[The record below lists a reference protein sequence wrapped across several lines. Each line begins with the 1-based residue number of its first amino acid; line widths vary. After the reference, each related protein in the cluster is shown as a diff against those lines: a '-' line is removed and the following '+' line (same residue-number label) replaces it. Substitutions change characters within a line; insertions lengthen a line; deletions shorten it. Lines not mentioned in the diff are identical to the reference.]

1 MKNVINTFTK
11 TASNNRVRF
20 VGNLALGEDVS
31 LHELRESYNAVI
43 LVSER
48 TSTLIECTKAYCL
61 FLQCYGAAE
70 DRKLNIPNE
79 VGNVLSAREFVAWY
93 NGLPGANMES
103 VYATIENDLRRSH
116 TVSIVGQGNV
126 AVDVARILLTS
137 IDALRLTDITARAL
151 NTLAECK
158 VDCVHLIGRRG
169 PLQAAYTIKE
179 LREMLKL
186 PNVATKWRTNDFDG
200 IDNSIINDLPRPK
213 RRITELM
220 LKSVPSQLTGDRLF
234 APIFFRSPKAI
245 TFDAADP
252 KRKLFELTAN
262 RLSDSGSAIPTN
274 STETIETDLIFR
286 SIGYKGVNVCRPEDS
301 LNFDTAK
308 GLVPNDCGRVLHQ
321 NGTAEYERGLYVS
334 GWLGIGPVGV
344 ILTTMSNS
352 FLVAET
358 LCKDWQEKAMDVSAK
373 PGLNFDRFENT
384 VSWEQWQKI
393 DQAEVSE
400 GTSAGKPREKILDIS
415 KMLNIAH

>member
-1 MKNVINTFTK
+1 
-11 TASNNRVRF
+11 
-20 VGNLALGEDVS
+20 
-31 LHELRESYNAVI
+31 
-43 LVSER
+43 
-48 TSTLIECTKAYCL
+48 
-61 FLQCYGAAE
+61 
-70 DRKLNIPNE
+70 
-79 VGNVLSAREFVAWY
+79 
-93 NGLPGANMES
+93 MES
-103 VYATIENDLRRSH
+103 AYVTIENKLLRSR

-151 NTLAECK
+151 STLAECK

-186 PNVATKWRTNDFDG
+186 PNVATKWRINDFDG
-200 IDNSIINDLPRPK
+200 IDSSIINDLPRPK

-220 LKSVPSQLTGDRLF
+220 LKSLQSQSSGDRLF

-245 TFDAADP
+245 TFDASNS

-262 RLSDSGSAIPTN
+262 RLSDSGSAIATN

-308 GLVPNDCGRVLHQ
+308 GLVPNHCGRVLQQ
-321 NGTAEYERGLYVS
+321 NETEKYERGLYVS
-334 GWLGIGPVGV
+334 GWLGTGPVGV

-352 FLVAET
+352 FLVADT
-358 LCKDWQEKAMDVSAK
+358 LCKDWQEKTMDVGAK
-373 PGLNFDRFENT
+373 PGLNFDRFEET
-384 VSWEQWQKI
+384 ISWAQWQRI
-393 DQAEVSE
+393 DQKEVNE